1 MFNALLRRLLRQSTP
16 LSAHPEKAEHLLRGR
31 LGEDAAR
38 HYLQAQGLK
47 FLTANFATRRGE
59 IDLIFRDA
67 EGLAFVEVKTR
78 SSEEWSRPA
87 AAVTRKKKRRISLAA
102 LDYLRE
108 LRGVRVAFRFDIVE
122 VLVED
127 RQVRQIRHLPNAF
140 PLACP
145 NYYS

>member
-1 MFNALLRRLLRQSTP
+1 
-16 LSAHPEKAEHLLRGR
+16 
-31 LGEDAAR
+31 
-38 HYLQAQGLK
+38 
-47 FLTANFATRRGE
+47 
-59 IDLIFRDA
+59 
-67 EGLAFVEVKTR
+67 
-78 SSEEWSRPA
+78 
-87 AAVTRKKKRRISLAA
+87 LAA

-108 LRGVRVAFRFDIVE
+108 LRDVRVAFRFDIVE